1 MPRADGPRDRRR
13 RRSRSRRASRHAAGA
28 QSSASRPPRD
38 PPQDAGSAWL
48 DPVWDQC
55 LRELLVDLPL
65 PVAQALVGLGPQSCE
80 DVRCIW
86 SSSEALMEEL
96 ADVMHADLNTRT
108 NEQIARLWSFAR
120 REGLRQRDETVRT
133 VVVAR
138 QSSYL
143 PRRARGSE
151 RPPEPAD
158 PPRQVRLVRDVGGP
172 RLNQPVV
179 ALAGQSAHVREDHQ
193 KQVKLD
199 SLFQLVV
206 THVVDLASLGTSQED
221 LQCPAGKSAPFY
233 FDQLLPALA
242 ALLRGAPSGCQAT
255 NSSSAGKLLQVGVSG
270 RPDSCIFHACVH
282 EVLCLDL
289 WGRI

>member
-143 PRRARGSE
+143 PRRARGSGTGRATPSGSVGSGCGWPTPE
-151 RPPEPAD
+151 PACGCLSRAVCPCQRRPPE
-158 PPRQVRLVRDVGGP
+158 
-172 RLNQPVV
+172 
-179 ALAGQSAHVREDHQ
+179 AGE
-193 KQVKLD
+193 
-199 SLFQLVV
+199 
-206 THVVDLASLGTSQED
+206 
-221 LQCPAGKSAPFY
+221 AG
-233 FDQLLPALA
+233 
-242 ALLRGAPSGCQAT
+242 
-255 NSSSAGKLLQVGVSG
+255 
-270 RPDSCIFHACVH
+270 
-282 EVLCLDL
+282 
-289 WGRI
+289 